1 MNGFFYRPPRP
12 RSVFLTDSD
21 YTEKTTPSP
30 LLPKR
35 PSTAI
40 GSDFRVRDVLEF
52 KNKMLSTKQELKR
65 VPVTLVAPPLAI
77 VRTESL
83 ENEEGEVEGS
93 SYKVKER
100 SGRSR
105 LYFLNNK
112 VRNTPVPRPDNF
124 YESRRR

>member
-1 MNGFFYRPPRP
+1 M
-12 RSVFLTDSD
+12 
-21 YTEKTTPSP
+21 
-30 LLPKR
+30 
-35 PSTAI
+35 
-40 GSDFRVRDVLEF
+40 RDVLEF

-100 SGRSR
+100 CGRSR

-112 VRNTPVPRPDNF
+112 VRNTPVPRPNNF